1 MSGTITD
8 EMTFQTKRYPQPFL
22 FAACLLLLAAVCS
35 AQQPFQ
41 YKYTLD
47 NGLPYVESNDVNF
60 TSDGELWVSYTNGEI
75 LSRFDGLNWTH
86 YPLAQLRLPLRL
98 YFLAENAHGI
108 WFQDRSSASLT
119 LACLT
124 KTGQWKTYR
133 FEGDYITWP
142 DIWTGEVRC
151 LDPRFFPYHF
161 DPEADE
167 FVKSE
172 SPVYSP
178 KDKEFEK
185 NNGVWSTLNGASTLV
200 VIRPTDNRTTLQYG
214 EKFAKS
220 IDLPHPSFYP
230 IYVGEQ
236 DVRGL
241 VVKEG
246 KLYWYAQRQSRPLD
260 ILLPSGRK
268 GEYVDRVYLRHW
280 DFHANNNA
288 LSGVVVK
295 DPSDDTFY
303 LYRLD
308 SLGQSI
314 LLSSHLHGDYYAGAF
329 AEDKYGNWWYGT
341 STGLVRTNPAFKTFN
356 QSNPAMVSGLHA
368 IGEDEDGNIWL
379 GGYNGLGGFAVFDG
393 KKLHRRTFSRDAM
406 GILPGS
412 LRSKAGTLYFFNQNS
427 QGLVAIKNGRF
438 RDIHIPDHEYLHG
451 YYFLLLSNGK
461 IGLGLQGKGIGMAEE
476 TDGLISSVRTIGKE
490 KGLLL
495 DNLITIAEDRAGRI
509 WAGRSSQ
516 GIAIYDPQLDT
527 AVTWLRS
534 PELPGSIGAMSS
546 CVDENG
552 ALWLGAHNGL
562 YRLERPHEFDYF
574 KNDLTDFIQKIAL
587 PGRDTTTVSF
597 LQNTADY
604 IVAGSQLGVYF
615 FDKNYHGERPRIFS
629 LKYGPDLEGGGSEQ
643 NAVLLD
649 SKGFLWIGT
658 QTGAT
663 RIELSQ
669 LHWDTSATTLKLT
682 AFQAGDSPI
691 PIEKLDLGSLPYG
704 KRNMRFSFAP
714 SGNDRLRDNLFFD
727 IFLVKSDGDTLFQRI
742 STREKT
748 NLQID
753 HLPYGDYA
761 LHLVAYKHNVLS
773 GHAEYHFT
781 VPKFL
786 NENPWFWVAL
796 TTALMG
802 VLFTYVYI
810 RKRHQLELEKSKR
823 ERDGLKVQALSN
835 FFNPHFINNS
845 LHWVQGKYRKDPETA
860 TMIGRLADNVFI
872 LYKNTQSGVAYHS
885 LEQELHIV
893 TNYLKIQQVRF
904 GGGLDANYD
913 FQKEPGRY
921 DGVYVP
927 AMLLQIHTE
936 NAVEKGIRNRKG
948 ASQITLSVRLEPEG
962 CHIVIE
968 DDGRGRPLTQ
978 EDRIVERKGSTEV
991 MDDLVRLFNQYNAVP
1006 LTIKYEDRI
1015 FKDTDGSGYGTRVLI
1030 FIPKNFNYEL

>member
-1 MSGTITD
+1 
-8 EMTFQTKRYPQPFL
+8 MTFQTKRYLQPFL
-22 FAACLLLLAAVCS
+22 FAACLLLLASVS
-35 AQQPFQ
+35 TAQQPFQ
-41 YKYTLD
+41 HKYTIED
-47 NGLPYVESNDVNF
+47 GLPFPETDGIRF
-60 TSDGELWVSYTNGEI
+60 TKNGEAWVRYTSGEV
-75 LSRFDGLNWTH
+75 LSRFDGINWTH
-86 YPLAQLRLPLRL
+86 YRLAEMHLPLGL
-98 YFLAENAHGI
+98 TFVMEDEYGV
-108 WFQDRSSASLT
+108 WFHSGSNDGLQM
-119 LACLT
+119 ACLT
-124 KTGQWKTYR
+124 LQGVWKTYKLEGR
-133 FEGDYITWP
+133 F
-142 DIWTGEVRC
+142 
-151 LDPRFFPYHF
+151 
-161 DPEADE
+161 
-167 FVKSE
+167 S
-172 SPVYSP
+172 VYVSP
-178 KDKEFEK
+178 KNGRLALMDVQFFSYQYDGKTDRFIRSEK
-185 NNGVWSTLNGASTLV
+185 PLHVPKDANDELFQGMHNTTDGTACLV
-200 VIRPTDNRTTLQYG
+200 TNFPSENKSIIRYG
-214 EKFAKS
+214 EGFQNA
-220 IDLPHPSFYP
+220 IAVPSLDYYP
-230 IYVGEQ
+230 IYISEKTAIGVYTKDGQYVWWDDNKTTDIEITLPNGRKGKSTRWTILHRWGE
-236 DVRGL
+236 RKSLHCIGGL
-241 VVKEG
+241 VVEDPMDG
-246 KLYWYAQRQSRPLD
+246 TLYLYAIDSTLTAKL
-260 ILLPSGRK
+260 LLSHLPKDYFRDTFSEDKHG
-268 GEYVDRVYLRHW
+268 HW
-280 DFHANNNA
+280 WFGTS
-288 LSGVVVK
+288 SGVMRT
-295 DPSDDTFY
+295 D
-303 LYRLD
+303 
-308 SLGQSI
+308 QSQ
-314 LLSSHLHGDYYAGAF
+314 LVSHENTPD
-329 AEDKYGNWWYGT
+329 
-341 STGLVRTNPAFKTFN
+341 
-356 QSNPAMVSGLHA
+356 MVTGLHA
-368 IGEDEDGNIWL
+368 IGEDDAGNIWM
-379 GGYNGLGGFAVFDG
+379 GGYTGAGGFTVYSGG
-393 KKLHRRTFSRDAM
+393 KMQRRNTGYPIM
-406 GILPGS
+406 PVLPGTC
-412 LRSKAGTLYFFNQNS
+412 RSESGTLYFFTEVPT
-427 QGLVAIKNGRF
+427 GIMAIKEGQL
-438 RDIHIPDHEYLHG
+438 IPINIPVNEQGKTALG
-451 YYFLLLSNGK
+451 YYFLPLRNGQ
-461 IGLGLQGKGIGMAEE
+461 IALGLAGVGLGIASE
-476 TDGLISSVRTIGKE
+476 TDGLISSIRVVGKE
-490 KGLLL
+490 KGLAL
-495 DNLITIAEDRAGRI
+495 DNVLTVSEDQGGRL
-509 WAGRSSQ
+509 WCGRMSQ
-516 GIAIYDPQLDT
+516 GVAVYDPQRDT
-527 AVTWLRS
+527 VVTWLRS
-534 PELPGSIGAMSS
+534 PEVPNSIGMMAS

-552 ALWLGAHNGL
+552 SLWLGTNDGI
-562 YRLERPHEFDYF
+562 RLLRHAHEFDF
-574 KNDLTDFIQKIAL
+574 LKENLFDHLEKIPL
-587 PGRDTTTVSF
+587 PGTDAGWVNF
-597 LQNTADY
+597 LINTGRH
-604 IVAGSQLGVYF
+604 IVFGTNSGVYF

-629 LKYGPDLEGGGSEQ
+629 LKYGTDLEGGGSEQ

-663 RIELSQ
+663 RIDLSQ
-669 LHWDTSATTLKLT
+669 LQFDTSATSMKLT

-691 PIEKLDLGSLPYG
+691 LIEEMDLGSLPYG

-748 NLQID
+748 NIQID

-823 ERDGLKVQALSN
+823 ERDSLKVQALSN

-872 LYKNTQSGVAYHS
+872 LYKNTQSGMAYHS

-962 CHIVIE
+962 CHVVIE
-968 DDGRGRPLTQ
+968 DDGRGRPLMQ